1 MDLTVTTRAEGD
13 VTVVRLAGE
22 VDVFSAPTLRDEL
35 SHVIASG
42 KTKLLADLTD
52 VPFLDS
58 TGLGVLV
65 GRLKTVRVQDGEMR
79 LVISSERVLRNFEIT
94 GLDKVFRIYPTVE
107 EGLADMAGER

>member
-1 MDLTVTTRAEGD
+1 MTTREEGD
-13 VTVVRLAGE
+13 ITVVTLAGE

-35 SHVIASG
+35 AAVIAADH
-42 KTKLLADLTD
+42 TMLLADLTD

-65 GRLKTVRVQDGEMR
+65 GRLKTVRVQGGELR
-79 LVISSERVLRNFEIT
+79 LVITSDRVLRNFQIT
-94 GLDKVFRIYPTVE
+94 GLDKVFRIYSTAQ